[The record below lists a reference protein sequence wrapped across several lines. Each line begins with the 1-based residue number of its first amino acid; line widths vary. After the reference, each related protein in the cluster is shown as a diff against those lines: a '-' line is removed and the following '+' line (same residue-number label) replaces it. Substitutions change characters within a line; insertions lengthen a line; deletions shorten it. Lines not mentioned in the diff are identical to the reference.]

1 MKNFFFP
8 LIPNFECRESFSFGA
23 KSEGHDVIGSE
34 LDNSKPEEGKCEA
47 EKWSRR
53 ILRLGNGTSVLC
65 PRHFFKGLLVG
76 KCPNCC
82 FFFFLFFSSIDASAY
97 QPLLFSSKDSDQGMP
112 VKSPTKDSH
121 VSLSDFLDRR
131 LHTTSVLPK
140 TVQVWHVGFTL
151 CLFVRIWIE
160 KQKLCFW
167 RKNSDGFWE
176 FCSLFLMSFSA
187 AKRCFISSF

>member
-53 ILRLGNGTSVLC
+53 ILRLGNGTSALC
-65 PRHFFKGLLVG
+65 PQHFFKGLLVG

-82 FFFFLFFSSIDASAY
+82 FFFFFSFLPLMLLLINLFFSVPRILIKVC
-97 QPLLFSSKDSDQGMP
+97 LLNLLPRTRTFRFLTSWTDGCTQLPCSRKPFRYGMLGLP
-112 VKSPTKDSH
+112 S
-121 VSLSDFLDRR
+121 VSLL
-131 LHTTSVLPK
+131 
-140 TVQVWHVGFTL
+140 
-151 CLFVRIWIE
+151 
-160 KQKLCFW
+160 
-167 RKNSDGFWE
+167 E
-176 FCSLFLMSFSA
+176 FE
-187 AKRCFISSF
+187 